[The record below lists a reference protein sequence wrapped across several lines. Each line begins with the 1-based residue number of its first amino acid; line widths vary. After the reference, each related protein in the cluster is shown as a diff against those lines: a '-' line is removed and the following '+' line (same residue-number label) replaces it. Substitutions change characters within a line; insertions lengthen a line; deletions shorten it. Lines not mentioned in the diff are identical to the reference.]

1 MEKIQTDKETTQ
13 ALFAKERTGRILLDI
28 ISVKNNI

>member
-1 MEKIQTDKETTQ
+1 MEKIQTEEDKETIQ

-28 ISVKNNI
+28 DIS